1 MKDIFP
7 MMKEK
12 SHQLPP
18 ITSPPPFFFYSN
30 IFSDHVVCQVSFDL
44 FSISVLYFFLLFLIS
59 TDFSAFRLNTK
70 KKKKNL
76 LLAKGKDDSVIPLS
90 RTLDKTETEVE
101 SAEMNADWRTAIEKY
116 LSQWGANQ

>member
-1 MKDIFP
+1 MKEIFP

-18 ITSPPPFFFYSN
+18 ITSPPPFFYSN

-101 SAEMNADWRTAIEKY
+101 SAEMNGD
-116 LSQWGANQ
+116 

>member
-1 MKDIFP
+1 MHIKRWKEIFP

-18 ITSPPPFFFYSN
+18 ITSPPLLFFIPISFLTMWFVKSASTSFLFQFYT
-30 IFSDHVVCQVSFDL
+30 
-44 FSISVLYFFLLFLIS
+44 FFLLFLIS

-101 SAEMNADWRTAIEKY
+101 SAEMNGD
-116 LSQWGANQ
+116 